1 MGTITFF
8 LSDLMSW
15 GIDSSGSIDKVSYLF
30 QTIFLTKF
38 ITSNLLNQQF
48 IETDEEISDS
58 SFNQVLIL
66 AKMK

>member
-1 MGTITFF
+1 
-8 LSDLMSW
+8 MSW